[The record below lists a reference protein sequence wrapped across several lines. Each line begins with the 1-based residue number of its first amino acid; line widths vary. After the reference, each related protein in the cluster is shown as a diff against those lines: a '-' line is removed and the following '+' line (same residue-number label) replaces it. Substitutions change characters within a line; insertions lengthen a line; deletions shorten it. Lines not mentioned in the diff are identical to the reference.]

1 MSVFTVEREMRD
13 HSKEM
18 ETVAR
23 CREDVRLASGYQG
36 LTLEKGE
43 HFRLACLAM
52 AALGQKDEK
61 NPYRISTG
69 EWYKV
74 GPYVSQAVAYVLQD
88 VAHTSAD
95 RDLVLRH
102 ALLINVAR
110 RGC

>member
-1 MSVFTVEREMRD
+1 MSVFTVQREMKN
-13 HSKEM
+13 HANEM
-18 ETVAR
+18 EYVAR
-23 CREDVRLASGYQG
+23 CREDVRCASKYEG

-61 NPYRISTG
+61 KPYRVSSG
-69 EWYKV
+69 EWFKV
-74 GPYVSQAVAYVLQD
+74 GPYVSNAVTYVLQD
-88 VAHTSAD
+88 VAHSSSD

-102 ALLINVAR
+102 ALLINVAH